1 MSKVTIL
8 GIIWV
13 FMVIATVIGLS
24 VYGSLV
30 GSDPMAFLRN
40 GKGGLLISGGIMFG
54 SVLMMLGG
62 IFNNNKYYKL
72 LTPTKK
78 DLNAEQRAYFEGL
91 LANNELNPEERKA
104 IERKLSEL

>member
-1 MSKVTIL
+1 
-8 GIIWV
+8 
-13 FMVIATVIGLS
+13 MVIATVIGLS

-40 GKGGLLISGGIMFG
+40 GKGGLLLSGGIMFG

-62 IFNNNKYYKL
+62 VLNNNKYYKL

-78 DLNAEQRAYFEGL
+78 DLNTEQREYFKGL
-91 LANNELNPEERKA
+91 LANNALTPEERKA